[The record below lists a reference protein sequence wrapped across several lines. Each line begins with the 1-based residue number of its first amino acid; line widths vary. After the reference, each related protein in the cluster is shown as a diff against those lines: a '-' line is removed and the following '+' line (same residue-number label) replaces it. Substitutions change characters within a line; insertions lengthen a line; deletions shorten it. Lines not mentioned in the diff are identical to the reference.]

1 MSFFAQAQD
10 YWSTLNE
17 DAHKTV
23 ENSSL
28 HAFRLNPEL
37 FEIKKRQLQASAKGE
52 QVSMYFPNE
61 RNEMEAFL
69 LSPVQLFST
78 EKQKRILQLELFGV
92 KVRNAR
98 VCL

>member
-17 DAHKTV
+17 DARKTV

-28 HAFRLNPEL
+28 HTFHLNPEL

-52 QVSMYFPNE
+52 QISMYFPNE

-78 EKQKRILQLELFGV
+78 EKAKAYPTIRAFRGESS
-92 KVRNAR
+92 
-98 VCL
+98 